1 MGFAIGSMGADD
13 GYQGVQEPRK
23 LSPEAEEAV
32 ALEFQIADLEDAA
45 QNAEDREQL
54 GRASAIRAKI
64 RPLRARVEALAV
76 IIRAQR
82 VQP

>member
-1 MGFAIGSMGADD
+1 MSHGIGTMGADD
-13 GYQGVQEPRK
+13 GYQGVQEPSK

-32 ALEFQIADLEDAA
+32 ALEFQIADLEDQA

-64 RPLRARVEALAV
+64 RPLRARVNELSA
-76 IIRAQR
+76 IIRAAAVR
-82 VQP
+82 S